1 MRNPDRKGKVE
12 SGVGHTQMTPL
23 KGMRF
28 ESLEE
33 AQAYLDRWE
42 ERWAD
47 TRIHGTTKRQ
57 VAAMFAEERPALL
70 PLPTEPFRYYRF
82 GKRTVNL
89 DGAVEVGAAY
99 YGAPPGWIG
108 HEVQVQWDALHVRI
122 LHPKTNELLREH
134 LLTRRGHHRIQE
146 RDLPRKTPSSTEAL
160 LRRAHFAGANIGTL
174 SEHIYRTEGPPG
186 VRRVLGLLSL
196 AKKYGAAVVDDV
208 AQTAL
213 EAGAPSYRFVK
224 SYLERRT
231 PLPLSLRQV
240 DPLIRQLTLYRDLL
254 QGRAPQDGDD
264 DDATP

>member
-1 MRNPDRKGKVE
+1 
-12 SGVGHTQMTPL
+12 
-23 KGMRF
+23 
-28 ESLEE
+28 
-33 AQAYLDRWE
+33 
-42 ERWAD
+42 
-47 TRIHGTTKRQ
+47 
-57 VAAMFAEERPALL
+57 MFAEERPALL

-240 DPLIRQLTLYRDLL
+240 DPLIRQLTLYRDLIE
-254 QGRAPQDGDD
+254 QRTGDQ
-264 DDATP
+264 T